1 MTPTDFILEI
11 SCDPWRED
19 EIHGRLFLTRST
31 GSSTTD
37 GIVSAYFASAAERDD
52 AVRWFENFTV
62 RRVER
67 TGVDWLDRY
76 QQSLRPLLIGKA
88 FIIAPDPALFEWGPA
103 SAGAD
108 RHRLIVPQEQAFGT
122 GSHESTALSIELL
135 EEMDLR
141 GAQGLDIGAGSGIL
155 ALATLALGAR
165 RVVAFDIDVDAFGAL
180 RQNRARNR
188 FTARQMPIFIGGTAS
203 LRGGRFDVV
212 TMNIVP
218 EVIIPLLPELRRH
231 VGGALI
237 VSGIL
242 TTLRD
247 DVIGAANRCGF
258 RLEREREKGE
268 WWAGSFRLTAP

>member
-1 MTPTDFILEI
+1 MRVTDFILEI
-11 SCDPWRED
+11 SCDPSRED

-31 GSSTTD
+31 GSSTSD

-52 AVRWFENFTV
+52 AARLFENFTV
-62 RRVER
+62 RHVER

-76 QQSLRPLLIGKA
+76 QQSLRPLLIGQH
-88 FIIAPDPALFEWGPA
+88 FIIAPDPALLP
-103 SAGAD
+103 SD
-108 RHRLIVPQEQAFGT
+108 SRRHRLIVPQEQAFGT

-141 GAQGLDIGAGSGIL
+141 DAQGLDIGAGSGIL
-155 ALATLALGAR
+155 ALAMLALGVR
-165 RVVAFDIDVDAFGAL
+165 RVIAFDVDVDTFAAL

-188 FTARQMPIFIGGTAS
+188 FAAQQMPIFIGSTAS
-203 LRGGRFDVV
+203 LRGGQFDVV
-212 TMNIVP
+212 TMNILP

-242 TTLRD
+242 TTWRD
-247 DVIGAANRCGF
+247 DVISAAHRCGF

>member
-1 MTPTDFILEI
+1 VTDFILEI
-11 SCDPWRED
+11 SCDPSRED

-37 GIVSAYFASAAERDD
+37 GIVSAYFASAGERDD
-52 AVRWFENFTV
+52 AARLFENFTV

-67 TGVDWLDRY
+67 NRVDWLDRY
-76 QQSLRPLLIGKA
+76 QQSLRPVLIGQR
-88 FIIAPDPALFEWGPA
+88 FVVAPDPALLPA
-103 SAGAD
+103 DSG
-108 RHRLIVPQEQAFGT
+108 RHRLLVPQEQAFGT
-122 GSHESTALSIELL
+122 GWHESTALSIELL

-141 GAQGLDIGAGSGIL
+141 DAQGLDIGAGSGIL
-155 ALATLALGAR
+155 ALAMLALGAR
-165 RVVAFDIDVDAFGAL
+165 KVIAFDVDVDAFAPL

-212 TMNIVP
+212 TMNILP
-218 EVIIPLLPELRRH
+218 EVIIPLLPELQPH

-247 DVIGAANRCGF
+247 DVISAANRCSL
-258 RLEREREKGE
+258 RLERERGKGE
-268 WWAGSFRLTAP
+268 WWAARFV

>member
-1 MTPTDFILEI
+1 M
-11 SCDPWRED
+11 
-19 EIHGRLFLTRST
+19 
-31 GSSTTD
+31 
-37 GIVSAYFASAAERDD
+37 
-52 AVRWFENFTV
+52 

-67 TGVDWLDRY
+67 NRVDWLERY
-76 QQSLRPLLIGKA
+76 QQSLRPLLIGQH
-88 FIIAPDPALFEWGPA
+88 FVVAPDSALLPADSG
-103 SAGAD
+103 

-141 GAQGLDIGAGSGIL
+141 DAKGLDIGAGSGIL
-155 ALATLALGAR
+155 ALAMLALGAR
-165 RVVAFDIDVDAFGAL
+165 NVIAFDVDVDAFAPL

-188 FTARQMPIFIGGTAS
+188 FTAQQMPIFIGGTAS

-218 EVIIPLLPELRRH
+218 EVIIPLLPELRPH
-231 VGGALI
+231 VAGALI

-247 DVIGAANRCGF
+247 DVISAANRCRF
-258 RLEREREKGE
+258 RLEREGERGE
-268 WWAGSFRLTAP
+268 WWAARFV